1 MSWVTPRIE
10 AGHSLREQ
18 IEESLTAAIIA
29 GEVAPHELLTVP
41 VLAQEY
47 DVSATPVREAML
59 NLARRGF
66 VSPVR
71 NRGFRVREVGRD
83 ELEHLVRT
91 RRMLECPPML
101 EIAPTFD
108 ASTRAT
114 FDELVEAID
123 ASAEAR
129 DFATYV
135 RSDKAFH
142 LGLLA
147 LLGNPVLVEV
157 VGNLRDQTRT
167 VGLASAITPE
177 HFRASIDE
185 HAELLDLLEAGDGEA
200 AAALM
205 HRHVGHVLGWWSGE
219 PEDPAAPVSL

>member
-1 MSWVTPRIE
+1 MSRVTPRIE
-10 AGHSLREQ
+10 PGHSLREQ

-29 GEVAPHELLTVP
+29 GQMAPHELLTVP

-47 DVSATPVREAML
+47 EVSATPVREAML

-71 NRGFRVREVGRD
+71 NRGFRVREVGRE
-83 ELEHLVRT
+83 ELSHLVQT

-101 EIAPTFD
+101 EIASMFD
-108 ASTRAT
+108 ASARPA

-142 LGLLA
+142 LGLLG

-177 HFRASIDE
+177 QFRASIDE
-185 HAELLDLLEAGDGEA
+185 HAELLDLLQAGEGEA
-200 AAALM
+200 AAELM
-205 HRHVGHVLGWWSGE
+205 HRHVGHVLGWWSGVA
-219 PEDPAAPVSL
+219 EDASEHLSV

>member
-10 AGHSLREQ
+10 PGHSLREQ

-29 GEVAPHELLTVP
+29 GQVPPHELLTVP
-41 VLAQEY
+41 VLAQQY

-66 VSPVR
+66 VVPVR

-83 ELEHLVRT
+83 ELDHLVKT
-91 RRMLECPPML
+91 RRMLECPPMV
-101 EIAPTFD
+101 EVARIFD
-108 ASTRAT
+108 ASIRPR
-114 FDELVEAID
+114 FDELIAAIND
-123 ASAEAR
+123 SAESR

-142 LGLLA
+142 LGLLG
-147 LLGNPVLVEV
+147 LLGNPVLVDV

-167 VGLASAITPE
+167 VGIASKITPAQL
-177 HFRASIDE
+177 RASIDE
-185 HAELLDLLEAGDGEA
+185 HAALLDLLEAGEGEA
-200 AAALM
+200 AAELM
-205 HRHVGHVLGWWSGE
+205 DRHIGHVLGWWSGE
-219 PEDPAAPVSL
+219 AEDSAVTAVR